1 MYMCTCYMYVQVNAK
16 VRNKTGLIMATAEGW
31 LNVVQT
37 LLEFNAS
44 VNESVCSTCS
54 YRYNVMC
61 KLSLIYRMKMEK
73 LLYIIVPICEFDTYK
88 SCDIY

>member
-1 MYMCTCYMYVQVNAK
+1 MNAK

-44 VNESVCSTCS
+44 VNETVHVVTGT
-54 YRYNVMC
+54 M
-61 KLSLIYRMKMEK
+61 
-73 LLYIIVPICEFDTYK
+73 
-88 SCDIY
+88 SCI